1 MMRKSLL
8 QVAMASA
15 LLMQAQSGM
24 AFGLDEVYSPN
35 TEYGEASL
43 EISGAQSF
51 DPSAAKN
58 GAKVGEATLEI
69 GIAPRVTVELSGEY
83 SADPGGSLQLVA
95 HEVQGRYQFFE
106 PGERWVDIGLLV
118 QYDFSTQSDSP
129 DTLGA
134 KLLLQKD
141 VGRFTHTANLG
152 FTQNVGAFPQLT
164 DSADYTFLWST
175 RYRYSEEF
183 QPGIEIQ
190 SDLGSASNFG
200 NFNQQEHYIGPAIYG
215 KLFGRLSYQAG
226 YYFGASDVAAKN
238 AARFLLEYETH
249 F

>member
-1 MMRKSLL
+1 M
-8 QVAMASA
+8 
-15 LLMQAQSGM
+15 
-24 AFGLDEVYSPN
+24 
-35 TEYGEASL
+35 
-43 EISGAQSF
+43 
-51 DPSAAKN
+51 
-58 GAKVGEATLEI
+58 
-69 GIAPRVTVELSGEY
+69 
-83 SADPGGSLQLVA
+83 
-95 HEVQGRYQFFE
+95 
-106 PGERWVDIGLLV
+106 
-118 QYDFSTQSDSP
+118 
-129 DTLGA
+129 
-134 KLLLQKD
+134 
-141 VGRFTHTANLG
+141 
-152 FTQNVGAFPQLT
+152 GAFPQLT